1 MRYYPLTKE
10 FGPHYDM
17 HDLADFHDNPSDTGG
32 PFENQEEAAPED
44 TDAEKGFVT
53 IGQFVGG
60 QPGAGGVAWQ
70 WCSERV
76 LEGFLYGELDTA
88 GTFTGPDI
96 LYIYPDFRW
105 PQLQISRTARHDPH
119 TRTGLRGRF
128 VDGEAAGVRAVTLT
142 AERCNHGVKEVR
154 TRTSKD
160 TTVWSR
166 HVSNRTHIRSGEQAL
181 RL

>member
-1 MRYYPLTKE
+1 
-10 FGPHYDM
+10 M

-53 IGQFVGG
+53 IGQFAGG

-70 WCSERV
+70 WCSERL

-105 PQLQISRTARHDPH
+105 PQILRTARHDPH

-128 VDGEAAGVRAVTLT
+128 IDGEAAGVRAVTLT

-154 TRTSKD
+154 TRSSKD

-166 HVSNRTHIRSGEQAL
+166 HVSNRTHIRSGQQAL
-181 RL
+181 RLRSRQDSILF

>member
-105 PQLQISRTARHDPH
+105 PQIQISRTSIDTMSPLS
-119 TRTGLRGRF
+119 TPGP
-128 VDGEAAGVRAVTLT
+128 VSEAALLT
-142 AERCNHGVKEVR
+142 
-154 TRTSKD
+154 
-160 TTVWSR
+160 
-166 HVSNRTHIRSGEQAL
+166 VSPRVSGQSP
-181 RL
+181 

>member
-53 IGQFVGG
+53 IGQFAGG

-70 WCSERV
+70 WCSERL

-105 PQLQISRTARHDPH
+105 PQIL
-119 TRTGLRGRF
+119 
-128 VDGEAAGVRAVTLT
+128 
-142 AERCNHGVKEVR
+142 
-154 TRTSKD
+154 RTS
-160 TTVWSR
+160 V
-166 HVSNRTHIRSGEQAL
+166 V
-181 RL
+181 